1 MRVIVAEMTA
11 VYLAVHLE
19 IVHNKM
25 CLITSHKT
33 VANIYSHKVPRDA
46 SAEYLSPNCLIVYPF
61 K

>member
-1 MRVIVAEMTA
+1 MTA

-33 VANIYSHKVPRDA
+33 VANIYRHIALRSA
-46 SAEYLSPNCLIVYPF
+46 SAAYLSHNCLIE
-61 K
+61 KLL